1 MQRPFSF
8 AGRFYLVVEDEYL
21 AASSMVMALED
32 AGAEVAGPVSN
43 VAGALKLVSERAS
56 ELDAAILDIN
66 LRGIMAH
73 PVAERLAQ
81 QGIPFVVV
89 TGYDCDSVPEPFSMM
104 PCLNKPCDEQELL
117 TVLAGLPVRQPPGV
131 RRSL

>member
-8 AGRFYLVVEDEYL
+8 AGRFYLIVEDEYL
-21 AASSMVMALED
+21 AASSMVMALEG

-43 VAGALKLVSERAS
+43 VAGALKLISERAS
-56 ELDAAILDIN
+56 EFDAAILDIN
-66 LRGIMAH
+66 LRGTMAH
-73 PVAERLAQ
+73 PVAERLAE

-89 TGYDCDSVPEPFSMM
+89 TGYDCGSVPEPFSMM

-117 TVLAGLPVRQPPGV
+117 AVLAGLPVRRQPELH
-131 RRSL
+131 RSN